1 MGVAA
6 VWGRGTVTP
15 HFSFWTKQGP
25 PVSVLNIKDIALYG
39 CSEITRFLNCML
51 RDGIDMMKSYSI
63 FFRGY
68 IVSLQTFVQISDTF
82 VWFIFVIYAFKI
94 QIIVSENL

>member
-1 MGVAA
+1 MGVQKLH
-6 VWGRGTVTP
+6 G
-15 HFSFWTKQGP
+15 Q
-25 PVSVLNIKDIALYG
+25 
-39 CSEITRFLNCML
+39 EISRFLNCML

-82 VWFIFVIYAFKI
+82 A
-94 QIIVSENL
+94 